1 MKNYWYFSIFIFAV
15 IWACSSDGDDPA
27 TDDSQG
33 TDDTTDDVVTV
44 TFSRAELLENW
55 ADNIIIP
62 SYQAFMVD
70 FEAMEAAFDTFQ
82 ADRTV
87 QNFDTLRA
95 AWMDAYMEW
104 QHISL
109 FENGPA
115 ETDGLRLN
123 INTFPTDVALLESQ
137 VASGTYNFDLASV
150 RDTKGFPALDYL
162 FNGLDI
168 DGDGPL
174 ATFTDSTTGDAYVT
188 YTADVISDIG
198 TRVAAVLAAWTGGFR
213 DTFVASDGS
222 SATSSVDRMTN
233 DFIFYFERFL
243 RAGKMGIPA
252 GIFANGVVAPNTIEA
267 FYSEGLSNQL
277 FLEGL
282 DAVQDFFNGVRV
294 EDGVDGIGFDDYL
307 QSIAASNGLDTTIN
321 SQFNSARTAVMALG
335 SFLSEIENNDPP
347 LEFIAA
353 YDEVQRN
360 VAFIKTDMFSFL
372 SIDVDFVDADG
383 D

>member
-1 MKNYWYFSIFIFAV
+1 MKKYWYLTFITLA
-15 IWACSSDGDDPA
+15 ILWACSSDGDSPI
-27 TDDSQG
+27 TDDTQG
-33 TDDTTDDVVTV
+33 TDDTTDDVVPV

-62 SYQAFMVD
+62 SYQVFMVD
-70 FEAMEAAFDTFQ
+70 FDAMEAAFDTFQ
-82 ADRTV
+82 ADRSE
-87 QNFDTLRA
+87 QNFEALRA
-95 AWMDAYMEW
+95 AWMDAYMQW

-123 INTFPTDVALLESQ
+123 VNTFPTDVTLLESQ

-174 ATFTDSTTGDAYVT
+174 ATFSDPMTGNAYVT
-188 YTADVISDIG
+188 YTSDVIADIG
-198 TRVAAVLAAWTGGFR
+198 SRVAAVLAAWTGGFR

-233 DFIFYFERFL
+233 DFIFYYERFL

-252 GIFANGVVAPNTIEA
+252 GIFANGEVAPNTIEA

-282 DAVQDFFNGVRV
+282 DTVQDFFNGVQV
-294 EDGVDGIGFDDYL
+294 EGGTNGIGYDDYL
-307 QSIAASNGLDTTIN
+307 QSISASNGLDNTIN
-321 SQFNSARTAVMALG
+321 SQFNSARTTVSGLG
-335 SFLSEIENNDPP
+335 SFLSEIQNNDPP
-347 LEFIAA
+347 IDFIAA

-360 VAFIKTDMFSFL
+360 VAFIKTDLFSFL